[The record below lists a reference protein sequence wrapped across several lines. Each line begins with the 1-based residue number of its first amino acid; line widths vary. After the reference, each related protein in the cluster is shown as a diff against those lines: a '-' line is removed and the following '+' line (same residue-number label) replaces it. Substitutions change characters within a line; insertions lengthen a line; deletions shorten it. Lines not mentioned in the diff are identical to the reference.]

1 MQWVASPA
9 GAVGDAIV
17 VTTTCARPKESVE
30 WDVIQR
36 ADIAS
41 PSFPAL
47 PPDLE
52 PAYGL
57 HLADTFGKGWCNHF
71 DSTQS
76 ATFDEVATQG
86 EPSASAFGTVE

>member
-1 MQWVASPA
+1 MASA
-9 GAVGDAIV
+9 NRNEQMARARTGAS
-17 VTTTCARPKESVE
+17 CAARKSTLEQSG
-30 WDVIQR
+30 
-36 ADIAS
+36 ADIAP